1 MRTIDG
7 WMDARAREWMDDVE
21 RPRAS
26 ECHAVPRLARRSMRR
41 ACVVYTETLSMP
53 SAPTSRRATT
63 TSRRGVRASERA
75 LSTVTAHTHHD
86 EKEIN
91 HSSFIIIII
100 IIIIV
105 VRRRSIDR
113 FACRARRR
121 PWRFARIVPRDR
133 PPPVVIHPSPSARVL
148 SRPSSSWPRH
158 ASPSSSSCPV
168 ALFRA
173 SSVVC
178 ANSLAT
184 TTHAARARRRRK
196 DLSRRLARPRAPGP
210 GPAACGRAPWSR
222 SVDRARDGAGQIFT
236 GRSALKKSVVGG
248 RSRAARVWLACVDDD
263 DGRASRAI
271 RRSRARVSRG
281 ARVGVFA
288 VEDMGMFWVIVCG
301 SWCQGWVW

>member
-1 MRTIDG
+1 M
-7 WMDARAREWMDDVE
+7 
-21 RPRAS
+21 
-26 ECHAVPRLARRSMRR
+26 
-41 ACVVYTETLSMP
+41 
-53 SAPTSRRATT
+53 
-63 TSRRGVRASERA
+63 
-75 LSTVTAHTHHD
+75 
-86 EKEIN
+86 
-91 HSSFIIIII
+91 
-100 IIIIV
+100 

-113 FACRARRR
+113 FACRARRC

-148 SRPSSSWPRH
+148 SRPSSSSWPEHHHRVR
-158 ASPSSSSCPV
+158 SRFS
-168 ALFRA
+168 
-173 SSVVC
+173 
-178 ANSLAT
+178 
-184 TTHAARARRRRK
+184 ARRRSYAQTV
-196 DLSRRLARPRAPGP
+196 SRRRRTPRARADDDGKIFRVASRAAPGP
-210 GPAACGRAPWSR
+210 GTRTRGVGRAPWSR

>member
-1 MRTIDG
+1 MAVTDMRTIDG

-75 LSTVTAHTHHD
+75 LSTVTANTHD

-100 IIIIV
+100 IV
-105 VRRRSIDR
+105 VRRRSIDSHS
-113 FACRARRR
+113 RA
-121 PWRFARIVPRDR
+121 AREGVHGVLRASSRAI
-133 PPPVVIHPSPSARVL
+133 AR
-148 SRPSSSWPRH
+148 RPSSSIHPRPR
-158 ASPSSSSCPV
+158 AS
-168 ALFRA
+168 FRA
-173 SSVVC
+173 HRRRG
-178 ANSLAT
+178 LAMR
-184 TTHAARARRRRK
+184 HHHHHRVRSRFSARRRSYAQTV
-196 DLSRRLARPRAPGP
+196 SRRRRTPRARADDGKIFRVASRGP
-210 GPAACGRAPWSR
+210 GPRDPDPRRVVARPGRDR
-222 SVDRARDGAGQIFT
+222 SIEPVMARGKSLPDV
-236 GRSALKKSVVGG
+236 RRKKYKKRRR
-248 RSRAARVWLACVDDD
+248 RSRAWLACVDDD